1 MTQPHLL
8 ELAKQGDPQ
17 AIATLINATLEP
29 QGVTAETFVEVDC
42 LHVFLNAAR
51 PLNAQTLVT
60 FVRRGILRLEV
71 ASIQQVQVYGKR
83 LGEEQPHWVETFTV
97 PRSPVAETSEI
108 SSSAPESRSPV
119 AETSEIPSS
128 APESSP
134 STPDSNVP
142 DFSTPDFNVPD
153 SDSSDSSTSDSS
165 AVTDSSGDRSTQ
177 FDTWKQRWIKAKANI
192 QALRSQNSQSQDSSS
207 QDSQPQ
213 APSPNV
219 VATWNDVLQQTS
231 MRLPWRER
239 FFQDAPNDSPTSDR
253 SVNYL
258 KVSAIVTMVSF
269 VAGGAVALIAH
280 SYAWG
285 GAERK
290 AGEKISTI
298 SSSNQLSPQV
308 KAERTRDQQQT
319 ATRNYL
325 DTMNKAQQAF
335 YRQNTRFA
343 VTLEELE
350 RFAAVPIAAHSDYT
364 YKLTVPNNDQAQL
377 TAIPK
382 AEGLKSYTAAVAIAK
397 PTNKI
402 VTAICASQQAAKV
415 PPLVFQSTN
424 GAVQCPADPAKAL

>member
-1 MTQPHLL
+1 
-8 ELAKQGDPQ
+8 
-17 AIATLINATLEP
+17 
-29 QGVTAETFVEVDC
+29 
-42 LHVFLNAAR
+42 
-51 PLNAQTLVT
+51 
-60 FVRRGILRLEV
+60 
-71 ASIQQVQVYGKR
+71 
-83 LGEEQPHWVETFTV
+83 
-97 PRSPVAETSEI
+97 
-108 SSSAPESRSPV
+108 
-119 AETSEIPSS
+119 
-128 APESSP
+128 
-134 STPDSNVP
+134 
-142 DFSTPDFNVPD
+142 
-153 SDSSDSSTSDSS
+153 
-165 AVTDSSGDRSTQ
+165 
-177 FDTWKQRWIKAKANI
+177 
-192 QALRSQNSQSQDSSS
+192 
-207 QDSQPQ
+207 
-213 APSPNV
+213 
-219 VATWNDVLQQTS
+219 
-231 MRLPWRER
+231 MRLPWRDR

-319 ATRNYL
+319 AARNYL

-350 RFAAVPIAAHSDYT
+350 RFAAVPIAVQSDYT
-364 YKLTVPNNDQAQL
+364 YKLTVPNNNQAQL

-382 AEGLKSYTAAVAIAK
+382 AEGLKSYTAAVAITK
-397 PTNKI
+397 TTNKI

-415 PPLVFQSTN
+415 PPLVFQSPT
-424 GAVQCPADPAKAL
+424 GTVQCPAEPAKAL

>member
-51 PLNAQTLVT
+51 PLNAQTLVA
-60 FVRRGILRLEV
+60 FVQRGILRLEV

-97 PRSPVAETSEI
+97 PRSS
-108 SSSAPESRSPV
+108 V
-119 AETSEIPSS
+119 AETSEIPFS

-134 STPDSNVP
+134 SAPDSNVP
-142 DFSTPDFNVPD
+142 DSSTPDFNVSD
-153 SDSSDSSTSDSS
+153 FDSSDSSASDSS
-165 AVTDSSGDRSTQ
+165 VTTDSFSDHSTQ

-207 QDSQPQ
+207 QDSPQPQ
-213 APSPNV
+213 APSPRV
-219 VATWNDVLQQTS
+219 LATWNDALQQIS
-231 MRLPWRER
+231 ARLPWRDRSFPE
-239 FFQDAPNDSPTSDR
+239 APNDSATSDR

-258 KVSAIVTMVSF
+258 KVSAIVTVVSF

-298 SSSNQLSPQV
+298 SSSNQVSPQV

-319 ATRNYL
+319 AARNYL

-350 RFAAVPIAAHSDYT
+350 RFAAVPIAVYSDYT
-364 YKLTVPNNDQAQL
+364 YKLTVPNNNQAQL

-397 PTNKI
+397 PTNKF

-424 GAVQCPADPAKAL
+424 GAVQCPADPAKAS

>member
-29 QGVTAETFVEVDC
+29 QGVTAETFIEVDC

-71 ASIQQVQVYGKR
+71 ASIQQVQVYGQR
-83 LGEEQPHWVETFTV
+83 LGEDQPQWVETFAV
-97 PRSPVAETSEI
+97 PRPTVAET
-108 SSSAPESRSPV
+108 P
-119 AETSEIPSS
+119 EIPSS

-134 STPDSNVP
+134 SIPNSNVP
-142 DFSTPDFNVPD
+142 DSSAPDSNSSDSSTPDFNVPD

-231 MRLPWRER
+231 MRLPWRDR

-298 SSSNQLSPQV
+298 SSSNQLSLQV

-319 ATRNYL
+319 AARNYL

>member
-51 PLNAQTLVT
+51 PLNAQTLVA

-71 ASIQQVQVYGKR
+71 SSIQRVQVYGQR
-83 LGEEQPHWVETFTV
+83 LGEEKPHWVETFAV
-97 PRSPVAETSEI
+97 PRSSVAEN
-108 SSSAPESRSPV
+108 P
-119 AETSEIPSS
+119 ETSSS

-134 STPDSNVP
+134 SIPDSSVPDSNVP
-142 DFSTPDFNVPD
+142 ESNSSDSDAPDSSTPDSN
-153 SDSSDSSTSDSS
+153 SLGSS
-165 AVTDSSGDRSTQ
+165 AMTDSSNDHSTQ
-177 FDTWKQRWIKAKANI
+177 FDPWKQHWIKLKASI
-192 QALRSQNSQSQDSSS
+192 QALRSQTSQSQALSS
-207 QDSQPQ
+207 QASQPQ
-213 APSPNV
+213 AALNLAL
-219 VATWNDVLQQTS
+219 ATWNDVFQQIS
-231 MRLPWRER
+231 ARLPWRDR
-239 FFQDAPNDSPTSDR
+239 SFQDALNDSPTSDR
-253 SVNYL
+253 SVSYL
-258 KVSAIVTMVSF
+258 KLSALVIVVSF

-290 AGEKISTI
+290 VGEKNSTI
-298 SSSNQLSPQV
+298 SSGNQMSTQV

-319 ATRNYL
+319 AARNYL

-350 RFAAVPIAAHSDYT
+350 RFAAVPIAIHSGYT
-364 YKLTVPNNDQAQL
+364 YKLTVPNNNQAQL

-397 PTNKI
+397 PTNKV
-402 VTAICASQQAAKV
+402 VTAICVSQQAAKV